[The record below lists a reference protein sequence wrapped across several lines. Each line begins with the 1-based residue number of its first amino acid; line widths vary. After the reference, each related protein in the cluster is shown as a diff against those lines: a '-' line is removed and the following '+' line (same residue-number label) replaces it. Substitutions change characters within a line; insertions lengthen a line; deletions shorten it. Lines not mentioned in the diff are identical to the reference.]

1 MFKRKKPLGSLNQ
14 LKIIFWPEKGFKRN
28 FLYYWKR
35 LVRIPE
41 SSHSIALGFSV
52 GVFIAFSPFLGLHTI
67 LCIFIS
73 WIFGVNILSS
83 IIGTFSGN
91 PLTYP
96 LMWASSIGL
105 GDFILGRQKLT
116 YEKIQ
121 LSDFFEVDFFMS
133 FFLGSLILGFLFAVI
148 CYFLI
153 KYFIIIYKVN
163 RIKSRD

>member
-1 MFKRKKPLGSLNQ
+1 M
-14 LKIIFWPEKGFKRN
+14 
-28 FLYYWKR
+28 
-35 LVRIPE
+35 
-41 SSHSIALGFSV
+41 
-52 GVFIAFSPFLGLHTI
+52 
-67 LCIFIS
+67 
-73 WIFGVNILSS
+73 
-83 IIGTFSGN
+83 GTFLGN

-121 LSDFFEVDFFMS
+121 LSDFFGIDFFMS
-133 FFLGSLILGFLFAVI
+133 FFLGSLILGFLFALI

-153 KYFIIIYKVN
+153 KYFFIIYKAN

>member
-1 MFKRKKPLGSLNQ
+1 MFKRKKPLGLLNQ

-28 FLYYWKR
+28 FLYYWKI

-41 SSHSIALGFSV
+41 SSHSISMGFSV

-73 WIFGVNILSS
+73 WVFGVNILSS
-83 IIGTFSGN
+83 IIGTFLGN

-121 LSDFFEVDFFMS
+121 LSDFFGIDFFYV
-133 FFLGSLILGFLFAVI
+133 FFLRKSYFGFFICCNLLFS
-148 CYFLI
+148 
-153 KYFIIIYKVN
+153 YKVFYYN
-163 RIKSRD
+163 L